1 MQNQNIPLIKKV
13 FPTAKHFKFDE
24 YVQHSKTTFTLENLL
39 MFVEK
44 KKKKDVVIQQ
54 I

>member
-1 MQNQNIPLIKKV
+1 MQNQNIPLTKKV

-24 YVQHSKTTFTLENLL
+24 YVQHPKTTFTLENLL
-39 MFVEK
+39 MFVDK
-44 KKKKDVVIQQ
+44 GYKKDAVIKQ